1 MHRIR
6 VYACERHGHA
16 SKQGATVLCY
26 RTMQPRKHICGTG
39 PCINGV
45 RIHVYVTVSCI
56 ASDTSY
62 KSNIRSLCTNH
73 RMATSQRDEGVSWSI
88 NNEPGGLRSNLQ
100 GNTSSLWIVMI
111 FQLAC
116 KHAHTWATSAYIEHK
131 LSLIPFFKLILY
143 YKFIYLCAS
152 ICWFMVIHSCD

>member
-1 MHRIR
+1 MGPRHIWI
-6 VYACERHGHA
+6 YAC
-16 SKQGATVLCY
+16 
-26 RTMQPRKHICGTG
+26 I
-39 PCINGV
+39 
-45 RIHVYVTVSCI
+45 VYVYMHVNVMAMQANKEPPCYVTEPCNQGSIYV
-56 ASDTSY
+56 
-62 KSNIRSLCTNH
+62 SNIRSLCTNH